1 MHRGSL
7 GLCLA
12 LVARAAV
19 AQEVAV
25 LPPAPVITLEEALR
39 RATAAQPAVIQA
51 QGDLNAAS
59 AAKRAALGNWL
70 PTLSMNG
77 TGTRSFQEGE
87 DRVDL
92 TTGQRVPGDVST
104 TNASSGL
111 QARWD
116 VFTGFSRGAQSRAAG
131 ASYDAAEASLID
143 AEAQVTLE
151 TTQEFLNA
159 LAAAQLV
166 RVRQASLGRAEEQL
180 KVSVA
185 KLRTGSAT
193 RSDSLRSLVQVGEA
207 QVGVLQALAEQA
219 QAEANLARLVG
230 LPGRLAAADD
240 SSFYRIVTAID
251 TAALRTAAEARSP
264 RVAAAEANAEV
275 ARANHS
281 VSKATYWP
289 TLSLSGNLGYSGGAP
304 SGDPLHLNH
313 SRSVSLQGS
322 WNIFNGFDRE
332 ATIAVRAAAADAAEA
347 AASDT
352 RRQVAAAL
360 IGYVADLQA
369 ARLQTDITRTSL
381 QAAEEDLRVQ
391 QERYRLGAATILD
404 VLTSQVTL
412 NEAEVAA
419 VNARFAYLTAKAQIE
434 ALIGRPL

>member
-1 MHRGSL
+1 MHRASL
-7 GLCLA
+7 VLCLA
-12 LVARAAV
+12 LVARAAA
-19 AQEVAV
+19 AQDVAV
-25 LPPAPVITLEEALR
+25 LPPAPVITLAEALQ

-51 QGDLNAAS
+51 QGDVSAAS

-77 TGTRSFQEGE
+77 TGTRSFQAGE
-87 DRVDL
+87 ERVDL
-92 TTGQRVPGDVST
+92 TTGQRVPGDVTT
-104 TNASSGL
+104 TNATSGL

-116 VFTGFSRGAQSRAAG
+116 VFTGFSRGAQSKAAG
-131 ASYDAAEASLID
+131 ASFEAAEASLID

-151 TTQEFLNA
+151 TTQEYLNA

-166 RVRQASLGRAEEQL
+166 RVRQASLGRAQEQL

-207 QVGVLQALAEQA
+207 QVGVLQAMADQA

-230 LPGRLAAADD
+230 LPGRVAAADD
-240 SSFYRIVTAID
+240 SSFYQLTATID
-251 TAALRTAAEARSP
+251 SATLRAEAEARSP

-275 ARANHS
+275 ARANLS
-281 VSKATYWP
+281 VSKASYWP
-289 TLSLSGNLGYSGGAP
+289 TLTLAGNLGYSGGAP
-304 SGDPLHLNH
+304 SGDPLRLNH

-322 WNIFNGFDRE
+322 WAIFNGFDRE
-332 ATIAVRAAAADAAEA
+332 ATISLRGAAADAADA
-347 AASDT
+347 TASDT
-352 RRQVAAAL
+352 RRQVAATL
-360 IGYVADLQA
+360 TGQYADLQA
-369 ARLQTDITRTSL
+369 ARLQAEITRTSL

-419 VNARFAYLTAKAQIE
+419 VNARFAYLRAKATIE
-434 ALIGRPL
+434 ALIGRSL